1 MRTTRRGALAL
12 GLGGIA
18 GCVSGPK
25 RTAELSTSEGTADVR
40 VGFVGDVMLGRGV
53 TEHWQGAEPSGV
65 WGSTLDRLDTLDGL
79 VVNLECTITENGER
93 WPDKTYYFRSDPEF
107 ARPALA
113 AADASIAALANNH
126 VLDFGETGLLET
138 TAHLD
143 RADIAH
149 TGAGPD
155 LDAALEPAVTTV
167 DGLTVAMLSLTDR
180 WGEFGA
186 GAESAGSA
194 YMQLDPSVPATRAL
208 VRTALKRAA
217 AHDPDL
223 LVASLHWGPNWTTT
237 PESQHEAFARWL
249 IDEGVDVVHGH
260 SAHVL
265 QGVEV
270 YRGSPIIY
278 DAGDFVDDYVHRE
291 EVYNKRSAL
300 FELGLVDGEPDS
312 LRLVPTEIAD
322 YQATV
327 ADEEIAA
334 WFRETIRT
342 RSAPYGT
349 TVDEDGRSVTI
360 PLGSNGG

>member
-1 MRTTRRGALAL
+1 
-12 GLGGIA
+12 
-18 GCVSGPK
+18 
-25 RTAELSTSEGTADVR
+25 
-40 VGFVGDVMLGRGV
+40 
-53 TEHWQGAEPSGV
+53 
-65 WGSTLDRLDTLDGL
+65 
-79 VVNLECTITENGER
+79 
-93 WPDKTYYFRSDPEF
+93 
-107 ARPALA
+107 
-113 AADASIAALANNH
+113 
-126 VLDFGETGLLET
+126 
-138 TAHLD
+138 
-143 RADIAH
+143 
-149 TGAGPD
+149 
-155 LDAALEPAVTTV
+155 
-167 DGLTVAMLSLTDR
+167 
-180 WGEFGA
+180 
-186 GAESAGSA
+186 
-194 YMQLDPSVPATRAL
+194 MQLDPSVPATRAL